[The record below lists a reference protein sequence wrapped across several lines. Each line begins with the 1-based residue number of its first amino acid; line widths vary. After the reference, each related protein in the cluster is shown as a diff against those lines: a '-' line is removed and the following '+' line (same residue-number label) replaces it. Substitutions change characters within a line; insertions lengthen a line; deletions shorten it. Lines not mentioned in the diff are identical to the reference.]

1 MILGS
6 TIEMLRSENIQVRSE
21 LSTIQRRMFQEKQQ
35 IMDYLRQIENDLIEK
50 EQIKQRELLLRQEF
64 DQLKFIHKQ
73 DRIEI
78 ENLQNSIDADRIRL
92 EKLNEECSQ
101 LLKIIQLKDEKTIEL
116 QLDFDR
122 YKSISERLLS
132 HFDLPLDSIPSID
145 QLTQFLQDRSLSDRS
160 IQVFIFFLMRKF
172 FFSIR
177 FYFIR
182 LEFNFI
188 INRTQ

>member
-188 INRTQ
+188 VNRTQ